1 MRGSVTKE
9 TLVTNILLKLVGFD
23 TTANERRSL
32 LNQRGFI
39 FMAIDLNNKVVLITG
54 ASSGFG
60 EDAARLFA
68 KEGCKVVLAAR
79 RLERLQ
85 SLAEDIQ
92 NEGGEALAIPVDVN
106 EPAEIA
112 VMVETTLDLYGK
124 IDILFNNAGFGSMNW
139 FENLKPERSI
149 ETVVRVNLIGTMLV
163 TRAVIPHMLKRYE
176 GHIINM
182 GSVASLISPPLLT
195 AYAAS
200 KYGVR
205 AFTDALR
212 REVAPF
218 GIKVSGIYPGPAATE
233 FGKQLEKTRS
243 RETINNFIDVRM
255 TSEYV
260 ASRVV
265 DVAKRPRRSLVIPW
279 WFRVITMFDTL
290 FPVLVDWIL
299 YWFSKRNHD
308 LD

>member
-1 MRGSVTKE
+1 MDAHKTQNALALCVFHE
-9 TLVTNILLKLVGFD
+9 LLSS
-23 TTANERRSL
+23 TYIMASSL
-32 LNQRGFI
+32 QG
-39 FMAIDLNNKVVLITG
+39 KVVLITG

-60 EDAARLFA
+60 ENAARLFA
-68 KEGCKVVLAAR
+68 KEGCKVVLASR

-85 SLAEDIQ
+85 TLAANIQ
-92 NEGGEALAIPVDVN
+92 NEGGEALAIPVDIN
-106 EPAEIA
+106 EPAEIEL
-112 VMVETTLDLYGK
+112 MVQTTLDLYRK

-139 FENLKPERSI
+139 FEKLDPERNI
-149 ETVVRVNLIGTMLV
+149 ETIIRVNLIGTMLV
-163 TRAVIPHMLKRYE
+163 TRAVLPHMLKRYE

-195 AYAAS
+195 SYTAS
-200 KYGVR
+200 KHGVR
-205 AFTDALR
+205 AFTDSLR

-233 FGKQLEKTRS
+233 FGKQLERTRS
-243 RETINNFIDVRM
+243 RDTINKFFDIRM
-255 TSEYV
+255 TSQYV

-279 WFRVITMFDTL
+279 WFRVITTFDTL
-290 FPVLVDWIL
+290 FPVIVDWIL
-299 YWFSKRNHD
+299 YWFSKKNHE

>member
-1 MRGSVTKE
+1 MA
-9 TLVTNILLKLVGFD
+9 D
-23 TTANERRSL
+23 
-32 LNQRGFI
+32 
-39 FMAIDLNNKVVLITG
+39 FMANKLQGKVVLITG

-85 SLAEDIQ
+85 QLAADIQ
-92 NEGGEALAIPVDVN
+92 SEGGEAIAIPVDVN
-106 EPAEIA
+106 SRAEIE
-112 VMVETTLDLYGK
+112 VMVQTALDLYER
-124 IDILFNNAGFGSMNW
+124 IDILFNNAGFGAVDW
-139 FENLKPERSI
+139 FEELDPERHI
-149 ETVVRVNLIGTMLV
+149 ETLINVNLTGTILV
-163 TRAVIPHMLKRYE
+163 TRAVLPDMLERGS

-182 GSVASLISPPLLT
+182 ASIAGLIASPLIT
-195 AYAAS
+195 TYSAS

-233 FGKQLEKTRS
+233 FGTHLKTNRT
-243 RETINNFIDVRM
+243 RDTINKFIDLRM

-260 ASRVV
+260 ARCVV
-265 DVAKRPRRSLVIPW
+265 NAARHPRRSLIIPW
-279 WFRVITMFDTL
+279 WFRIITTFDTL
-290 FPVLVDWIL
+290 FPIVVDWIL
-299 YWFSKRNHD
+299 YFFSKRYHT